1 MTVADPSPDRFEP
14 VPLGALEQ
22 QVMDALW
29 DAGEQTVREVITALG
44 DVHAYTTIATVLTHL
59 DRKGMIRSRRQ
70 GRSVRY
76 SARRSRSE
84 HAARVM
90 EHALAASKDRRASIV
105 HFVETMDPGEVDLL
119 RSYLDQHPGPAGR
132 DDG

>member
-1 MTVADPSPDRFEP
+1 MTTNDPSPEHFEP

-29 DAGEQTVREVITALG
+29 DTDEQTIREVITTLG
-44 DVHAYTTIATVLTHL
+44 DVHAYTTIATVLTNL

-70 GRSVRY
+70 GRSVHY

-90 EHALAASKDRRASIV
+90 EHALSASRDRRASIV

-119 RSYLDQHPGPAGR
+119 RSYLGQHPGPEGR
-132 DDG
+132 GDR

>member
-1 MTVADPSPDRFEP
+1 
-14 VPLGALEQ
+14 
-22 QVMDALW
+22 MDALW
-29 DAGEQTVREVITALG
+29 DSGELTVREVITALG

-59 DRKGMIRSRRQ
+59 GRKGMIRSRRQ

-76 SARRSRSE
+76 AARRSRSE

-90 EHALAASKDRRASIV
+90 EHALSASRDRRASIV

-119 RSYLDQHPGPAGR
+119 RSYLDQHPASGGR